1 MKNIPGHQSV
11 NLSDVFLVARGVQS
25 EWMTMGAAEEKF
37 EREARKRLGGSIAF
51 VSKQKVNW
59 SEYDDQKKDK

>member
-1 MKNIPGHQSV
+1 M
-11 NLSDVFLVARGVQS
+11 SDVLKGNFEPKKNVKAHVK
-25 EWMTMGAAEEKF
+25 EEEAEEKF